1 MSRLTLPGSTC
12 PPRRR
17 DARISQ
23 VVIVYYGGVRVR
35 IWVSIQN
42 AMKVAFAGA
51 VLAGALPLAGQTYRA
66 PRAAGGKPDL
76 NGIWQALNEANYDLE
91 AHNARPAMA
100 LRPGP
105 YGPVPA
111 APVLALGAAGAVPPS
126 LGVVQGGEIPYKPDA
141 LLKKKEN
148 QENWLNRDP
157 EIKCYLPGVPRA
169 TYIPQPFK
177 IFQNARQIF
186 IAYQYAG
193 AVRNIYLKDPGPA
206 PVDSW
211 MGQSVGHWEGETLV
225 VDVTGLN
232 DQTWFDRAGN
242 FHSDALH
249 VVERYTRSSPDV
261 ISYEAT
267 IEDPNVFSRPWKI
280 SMPLYRRQEKDA
292 QILDFKCVEFVEE
305 LMYGQ
310 WRKKP
315 LDR

>member
-1 MSRLTLPGSTC
+1 MAEVL
-12 PPRRR
+12 
-17 DARISQ
+17 ARIK
-23 VVIVYYGGVRVR
+23 VVL
-35 IWVSIQN
+35 
-42 AMKVAFAGA
+42 AGA
-51 VLAGALPLAGQTYRA
+51 VFAGALPLVGQTPPYRA
-66 PRAAGGKPDL
+66 PLIDGKPDL
-76 NGIWQALNEANYDLE
+76 NGIWQSLNEANYDLE

-126 LGVVQGGEIPYKPDA
+126 LGVVEGGEIPYKPEA

-148 QENWLNRDP
+148 QENWLARDP

-169 TYIPQPFK
+169 TYTPQPFK

-186 IAYQYAG
+186 IAYQFAG

-211 MGQSVGHWEGETLV
+211 MGQSVGHWEGKTLV
-225 VDVTGLN
+225 VDVTGMN
-232 DQTWFDRAGN
+232 DQSWFDRAGN

-267 IEDPNVFSRPWKI
+267 IEDPKVFSRPWKI